1 MLKPL
6 SAAALACVGLTL
18 AGCSNPPVVIQ
29 SDPVI
34 IEHEKTLDRVHNRD
48 ASVEFYGESRGG
60 AAVRKNM
67 AAHVL
72 WNEHYEADAAA
83 LEAKRLA
90 ELENERLLEAER
102 KAKAEAEV
110 AKKKAQA
117 ARDSK
122 DRSVYALK
130 KVDRSIYAR
139 KKPVKTAA
147 PVAKKAPKSPAPK
160 VEHPGRK
167 ILQDRPVHKV
177 IEKVEPI
184 TPKAPASTV
193 APEAVKA
200 APATATPTASKAN
213 FQPKPEVIASI
224 RVKDMPTS
232 PKEVASAKA
241 ETPTSDKECC
251 TKTAPGSP

>member
-18 AGCSNPPVVIQ
+18 AGCSNPPIVIQ

-34 IEHEKTLDRVHNRD
+34 IEHEQTLDRVHNRD

-83 LEAKRLA
+83 LEAKRLT

-147 PVAKKAPKSPAPK
+147 PATKKAPKSPAPK

-167 ILQDRPVHKV
+167 ILQDRRVHKV

-184 TPKAPASTV
+184 TPKSPAST
-193 APEAVKA
+193 A
-200 APATATPTASKAN
+200 APATATPTASKSD
-213 FQPKPEVIASI
+213 FQPKPEVTASI
-224 RVKDMPTS
+224 RVKDMPAS

-241 ETPTSDKECC
+241 EAPTSDKECC
-251 TKTAPGSP
+251 TVTAK

>member
-147 PVAKKAPKSPAPK
+147 PATKKAPKSPAPK

-177 IEKVEPI
+177 IEKVEPS

-251 TKTAPGSP
+251 TVTAR

>member
-83 LEAKRLA
+83 LEAKRLT

-110 AKKKAQA
+110 AKKKAQV

-130 KVDRSIYAR
+130 KADRSIYAR

-147 PVAKKAPKSPAPK
+147 PATKKAPKSPAPK

-184 TPKAPASTV
+184 TPTKTPASTV

-200 APATATPTASKAN
+200 VPATTTPTASKSD

-224 RVKDMPTS
+224 RVKDMPPS
-232 PKEVASAKA
+232 PKEVTSAKA
-241 ETPTSDKECC
+241 EAPTSDKECC
-251 TKTAPGSP
+251 TVTAK

>member
-34 IEHEKTLDRVHNRD
+34 IEHERTLDRVHNRD

-83 LEAKRLA
+83 LEVKRLT

-117 ARDSK
+117 TRDSK

-130 KVDRSIYAR
+130 KVDRSIY
-139 KKPVKTAA
+139 
-147 PVAKKAPKSPAPK
+147 AKKAPKSPAPK

-251 TKTAPGSP
+251 TVTAR